1 MLSHLCSAYGELMQ
15 NQVELGLAVLDLT
28 LKLLDDPI
36 TASDGIV
43 GSCIGLEDD
52 GVHGEVFTGRVKV
65 VDDLG
70 DVADPEQFMRI
81 MELPLTIVREIRGEI
96 AVRSA
101 LPASVFTGSA
111 GLSCAVTTTPWNAHI
126 SLPFFLSY
134 RMRCRRGRCS
144 CFPGKMGDVEKSK
157 DI

>member
-1 MLSHLCSAYGELMQ
+1 MHVLC
-15 NQVELGLAVLDLT
+15 LALLAFMDWVFYQCLDGSIYKCSENVKSPGAPFRNLESNAE
-28 LKLLDDPI
+28 PPVF
-36 TASDGIV
+36 GIWRA
-43 GSCIGLEDD
+43 DAKP
-52 GVHGEVFTGRVKV
+52 GRARP
-65 VDDLG
+65 G
-70 DVADPEQFMRI
+70 C
-81 MELPLTIVREIRGEI
+81 
-96 AVRSA
+96 
-101 LPASVFTGSA
+101 SA